1 MADRVLG
8 IGIHKSAD
16 RRDRIV
22 DGARSLQRARLRDR
36 SRHRALSRGR
46 RRAEGGLG
54 FGVHSTIQIEGAEP
68 HLSRDDIRR
77 QRDSRFKG
85 GDRLVLPAQSLKD
98 LADTKVGAGK
108 TGIERQRSV
117 ERCRGLFE
125 LPRGHQGYAEVMAQR
140 GHARPKL
147 DSPVEQLDSLSE
159 MPVLD
164 QTHALGRAAP
174 GFSRQL
180 RGYRSGFRSA
190 RVKSGQER
198 PRLRADRAGFREHG
212 LRIDRGFR
220 ARQQIGG

>member
-1 MADRVLG
+1 
-8 IGIHKSAD
+8 
-16 RRDRIV
+16 
-22 DGARSLQRARLRDR
+22 GA
-36 SRHRALSRGR
+36 
-46 RRAEGGLG
+46 LG
-54 FGVHSTIQIEGAEP
+54 FGVNSTIKKKGPEP

-85 GDRLVLPAQSLKD
+85 GDRLVLPAQSLQD
-98 LADTKVGAGK
+98 LADIKVGAGK

-140 GHARPKL
+140 GHARLKL

-159 MPVLD
+159 MQVLD
-164 QTHALGRAAP
+164 QTHALSRAAH
-174 GFSRQL
+174 GFSRLL

-198 PRLRADRAGFREHG
+198 PCLRADWAGFREHG
-212 LRIDRGFR
+212 PKIDRG
-220 ARQQIGG
+220 